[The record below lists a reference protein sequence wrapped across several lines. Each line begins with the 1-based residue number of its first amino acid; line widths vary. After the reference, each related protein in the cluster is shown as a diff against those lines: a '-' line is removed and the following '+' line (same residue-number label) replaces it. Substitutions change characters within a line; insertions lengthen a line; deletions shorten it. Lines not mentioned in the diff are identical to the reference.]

1 MKKMLLFVLKTGL
14 FIFFIYNL
22 GVIDY
27 VSNME
32 KTPSPPI
39 KNDLIAEEEISWLN
53 EKYENAL
60 KLGALYSP
68 ELYFANLT
76 EIQIKL
82 NKNQFDRRTLPLANG
97 TISNLA
103 YLFHKNFQ
111 EIRSKNRF
119 NSKEVLDYMQRIGD
133 SSLQYEEILQPGITE
148 KRKLNAEKTKNLN
161 YWFEL
166 FTTFLL
172 WILKQYLKN
181 LIPSFILL
189 WIWWYQEKETVSI
202 KNPLSF
208 IFCLII
214 YPIVIIKTWKDK
226 LNNQA
231 RYLLM
236 TVEYRS
242 RQLDL
247 FSLFSENEIKE
258 IRNIARSNI
267 SLGDYRNLLE
277 KSGLTVKHSFA
288 VAMSATV
295 LIIIL
300 GGNNSYSQNFDSNIN
315 DLVKIEQMENSPPGV
330 YIVSCCLDF
339 EAIKL
344 FLKQDLNYYATL
356 TNRIIKFFDRNEKCL
371 KGFERGLMHIPKM
384 VINNNC

>member
-22 GVIDY
+22 GIINY
-27 VSNME
+27 ISNME
-32 KTPSPPI
+32 KMSSPPI

-60 KLGALYSP
+60 KLGALYTP
-68 ELYFANLT
+68 ELYFSDLA

-82 NKNQFDRRTLPLANG
+82 DKNDFDRRALPLANG

-111 EIRSKNRF
+111 EIRSKSKL

-133 SSLQYEEILQPGITE
+133 SSLKCEEILNPGVTE
-148 KRKLNAEKTKNLN
+148 KRKLNAEKIGSFV
-161 YWFEL
+161 YWFNL

-181 LIPSFILL
+181 FIPALILL
-189 WIWWYQEKETVSI
+189 WIWWYQEKKTLII

-208 IFCLII
+208 MFCLII
-214 YPIVIIKTWKDK
+214 YPFVIIKNWIDK

-258 IRNIARSNI
+258 IRRLAQSDI
-267 SLGDYRNLLE
+267 SLGDYRKLLE
-277 KSGLTVKHSFA
+277 KSGLTVKHSFIT
-288 VAMSATV
+288 AMTITI
-295 LIIIL
+295 LIIVL
-300 GGNNSYSQNFDSNIN
+300 GGNNSYSENIDRDN
-315 DLVKIEQMENSPPGV
+315 NLVKIEQMENSPPGV
-330 YIVSCCLDF
+330 CVVGYCLDF
-339 EAIKL
+339 EIMKF
-344 FLKQDLNYYATL
+344 FLKQDLNYYTKL
-356 TNRIIKFFDRNEKCL
+356 TNRIINFFDRNEKCL
-371 KGFERGLMHIPKM
+371 KGFERDLIHIPEM
-384 VINNNC
+384 IINNNC